1 MAEER
6 PHAVDDDGNEGHRSR
21 EARRDDETT
30 GRRPNFRVQ
39 SSLSDEEERIVSRVL
54 DCAFNVHRVLGP
66 GFKESIYQR
75 AMCLEM
81 DARGLKFECEKM
93 IDVRY
98 KQWVIPGQRVDLLV
112 ESRVLVEVK
121 AIPRLR
127 KIHSSQVYSYL
138 KTMDIRIGL
147 LLNFKAQVLKE
158 GLKRVVR

>member
-1 MAEER
+1 M
-6 PHAVDDDGNEGHRSR
+6 
-21 EARRDDETT
+21 
-30 GRRPNFRVQ
+30 
-39 SSLSDEEERIVSRVL
+39 SDEEERIISRVL

-81 DARGLKFECEKM
+81 DARGLRFECEKK
-93 IDVRY
+93 IEVRY

-112 ESRVLVEVK
+112 ESRVLVDIK

-138 KTMDIRIGL
+138 KTMEIRAGL

-158 GLKRVVR
+158 GLRRVVR